1 MTARKKLLVVAAV
14 LAGVLSLASVADARG
29 FRRYLTLRQD
39 VKSLQERNR
48 VLADQNEALLK
59 EINALRKEPTALER
73 AAREELGYVKPGEI
87 VFHLE
92 EEEP

>member
-1 MTARKKLLVVAAV
+1 MTARKKFLAVAAV

-39 VKSLQERNR
+39 VQSRQARER
-48 VLADQNEALLK
+48 VLAEQNETLLK
-59 EINALRKEPTALER
+59 EINALRKEPAALER
-73 AAREELGYVKPGEI
+73 AAREELGFVKPGEL